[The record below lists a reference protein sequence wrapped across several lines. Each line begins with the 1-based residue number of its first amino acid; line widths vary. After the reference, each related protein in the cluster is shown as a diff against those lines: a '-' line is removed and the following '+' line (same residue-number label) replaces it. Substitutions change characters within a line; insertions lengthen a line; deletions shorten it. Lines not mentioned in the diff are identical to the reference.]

1 MLGRVVKLGTFSGVT
16 PFAAVNTVGVEVD
29 AVLHGGVGKE
39 GVGFQ

>member
-16 PFAAVNTVGVEVD
+16 PFAAVNTVGVNVD
-29 AVLHGGVGKE
+29 AVMHGCGGQG